1 MNETLNQP
9 QLQAI
14 SICFCYQEAG
24 SILFLKNGPI
34 RASFLFIFI
43 LFLLQF
49 KYKLKKL
56 SYCAW
61 DLNPGLQ
68 DGRRRQNHGAM
79 TAT

>member
-14 SICFCYQEAG
+14 SICFCCQEAG

-49 KYKLKKL
+49 QYKLKK
-56 SYCAW
+56 A
-61 DLNPGLQ
+61 
-68 DGRRRQNHGAM
+68 
-79 TAT
+79 